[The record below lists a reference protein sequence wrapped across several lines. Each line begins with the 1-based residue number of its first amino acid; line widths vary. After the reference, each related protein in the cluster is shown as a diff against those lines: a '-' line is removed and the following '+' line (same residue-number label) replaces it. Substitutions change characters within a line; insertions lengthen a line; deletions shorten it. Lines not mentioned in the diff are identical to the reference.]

1 MTLSSAVA
9 MQLQYDTDI
18 ESLEKFLRHYPV
30 ENAFELGYLD
40 PAYEDTC
47 QWFAR
52 TDDNGI
58 RTLALLYTGLSRPA
72 LFFVGHPDGVAP
84 LLRHYQSELPKR
96 VFVRSPR
103 GLFDAVKTTYEP
115 AGEMLQMERMGLN
128 RSTFLARDNGEPVD
142 DVVPLTHRDTGA
154 IMETYAAWPDHFF
167 DPYQLSTGLYF
178 GIRGEN
184 DVIASIAGIHNLSER
199 YDVAAIGNLVTHPDY
214 RSRGYAHR
222 CTVVLLRHLFER
234 VGLVALDVQSGNV
247 AAIRT
252 YQRFG
257 FQPHAEFFEGEML
270 LKG

>member
-1 MTLSSAVA
+1 MTLSNAVT
-9 MQLQYDTDI
+9 MQLQHVTDI
-18 ESLEKFLRHYPV
+18 QSLEQYLRHYPV

-40 PAYEDTC
+40 PAYAEAC

-52 TDDNGI
+52 TDENGI

-84 LLRHYQSELPKR
+84 LLRHYQDQLPER

-103 GLFDAVKTTYEP
+103 GLFDAVKTSYEP
-115 AGEMLQMERMGLN
+115 AGEIRQMERMGLN
-128 RSTFLARDNGEPVD
+128 RSTFLARDNGAAYDEVE
-142 DVVPLTHRDTGA
+142 VLTHKDTGA
-154 IMETYAAWPDHFF
+154 IMQTYAAWPDHFF
-167 DPYQLSTGLYF
+167 DPYQLSSGLYF
-178 GIRGEN
+178 GIRGDNN
-184 DVIASIAGIHNLSER
+184 DVASIAGIHNLSER

-214 RSRGYAHR
+214 RGRGYAHR

-257 FQPHAEFFEGEML
+257 FQPHAEFFEGEMQ

>member
-1 MTLSSAVA
+1 MTQSHALK
-9 MQLQYDTDI
+9 MQLQHVTDI
-18 ESLEKFLRHYPV
+18 ESLEQVLRCYPV

-40 PAYEDTC
+40 PAYAEEC

-52 TDDNGI
+52 TDDEGI

-84 LLRHYQSELPKR
+84 LLRNFQDQLPKHA
-96 VFVRSPR
+96 FVRTPR
-103 GLFDAVKTTYEP
+103 GLLDAVKTSYEP
-115 AGEMLQMERMGLN
+115 IGELRHMERMGLN
-128 RSTFLARDNGEPVD
+128 RSTFLARDNGEEYEEVE
-142 DVVPLTHRDTGA
+142 VLTHRDTGA
-154 IMETYAAWPDHFF
+154 IMETYSAWPDHFF

-184 DVIASIAGIHNLSER
+184 DDVASIAGIHNLSER
-199 YDVAAIGNLVTHPDY
+199 YDVAAIGNLVTHPNY
-214 RSRGYAHR
+214 RERGYAHR

-257 FQPHAEFFEGEML
+257 FQQHAEFFEGEMQ